1 MLRLFIVLAALIS
14 LSSPVFAGQDEDFMQ
29 AREAFRKGDAA
40 RLNLLAGRLE
50 SSVLWPYVA
59 YYQLSMRIREADP
72 AEIRVFMADHVDS
85 LVSDKLR
92 ADWLG
97 LLGRQQEWGSYL
109 LEYPQL
115 VNNRD
120 GDLECYW
127 LQARQAQGDLAVM
140 QDARARWFRAA
151 EVNAACAPVYGALV
165 DAGNLS
171 QADVWTRVRMA
182 LEAGKTGVAQ
192 QAAEYLPAGQR
203 AGLKNLES
211 AASDPK
217 RYLDKKAGDLGTRG
231 QREVAMF
238 AVYRIARNKFTD
250 ALPYWDRLRPRL
262 NEEDQAYVW
271 GQLALH
277 AARNHDPVALK
288 WYRAAEGAALGD
300 LALSWRARAALR
312 ANDWEM
318 VLSSIQAMPETMQA
332 QGVWRYWKAR
342 ALKTQNRLAEAN
354 AILAPLSLEHNY
366 YGQLALESLGS
377 VVSNPPVSYTPDERA
392 LSAMSATPGIA
403 RALNLYDLDLRT
415 EANREWLWVIRGFDD
430 KKLLAAAEVARRH
443 GWIDRAINTADKTRE
458 LHDFNLRYPSPLREQ
473 LQAYAQEQDLD
484 EAWVYGL
491 IRQESRFVQ
500 QAKSNVGAAGLMQVM
515 PATAQWIAKRMG
527 VRYQK
532 NQINEI
538 DTNLSFGTYYLRH
551 VLDSHDGQAV
561 LATAS
566 YNAGPGRARRWK
578 DDKSL
583 EGAIYVESIPFT
595 ETRDYVQKVMS
606 NASYYSNRFGKQAV
620 PLKQRLGTIAPKPAG
635 ETCGGQSERSPSCEA
650 D

>member
-1 MLRLFIVLAALIS
+1 MQVS
-14 LSSPVFAGQDEDFMQ
+14 AGQDEDFLQ

-40 RLNLLAGRLE
+40 RLNMLAGRLE
-50 SSVLWPYVA
+50 SSPFWPYVA
-59 YYQLSMRIREADP
+59 YYQLHMRLREADP
-72 AEIRVFMADHVDS
+72 AEIRVFMADHADS

-97 LLGRQQEWGSYL
+97 LLGRQQDWAAFL
-109 LEYPQL
+109 LEYPRL

-120 GDLECYW
+120 GELECYS
-127 LQARQAQGDLAVM
+127 LQARRAQGDDAVQ

-151 EVNAACAPVYGALV
+151 ELNAACAPVYGALV
-165 DAGNLS
+165 DAGALS
-171 QADVWTRVRMA
+171 QADVWARVRMA
-182 LEAGKTGVAQ
+182 LELGKVSVAQ

-203 AGLKNLES
+203 VGLKDLDR

-217 RYLDKKAGDLGTRG
+217 RYLDKKTGDMSVRA

-238 AVYRIARNKFTD
+238 AVYRVAKNKLSD
-250 ALPYWDRLRPRL
+250 ALPYWDRLRPKL
-262 NEEDQAYVW
+262 GEEDLAYVW
-271 GQLALH
+271 GQLAFH
-277 AARNHDPVALK
+277 AARNHDLIALK
-288 WYRAAEGAALGD
+288 WFRAADGVAFNELQ
-300 LALSWRARAALR
+300 LSWRVRAALR
-312 ANDWEM
+312 ASDWEL
-318 VLSSIQAMPETMQA
+318 VLSGIQAMPEAMQA
-332 QGVWRYWKAR
+332 QGVWRYWKAH
-342 ALKTQNRLAEAN
+342 ALKIQNRLGEAN
-354 AILAPLSLEHNY
+354 AILAPLSLEHNF

-392 LSAMSATPGIA
+392 LSAMSMTPGIQ
-403 RALNLYDLDLRT
+403 RALSLYDLDLRV

-430 KKLLAAAEVARRH
+430 KKLLAAAEIARRH

-473 LQAYAQEQDLD
+473 LQAYAREQDLD

-515 PATAQWIAKRMG
+515 PSTAQWIAKRMG
-527 VRYQK
+527 LRSYQK
-532 NQINEI
+532 HQINEI

-551 VLDSHDGQAV
+551 VLDSNDGQAV

-578 DDKSL
+578 DVKSL

-606 NASYYSNRFGKQAV
+606 NASYYSNRFGNPV
-620 PLKQRLGTIAPKPAG
+620 IPLKQRLGMISPKPSG
-635 ETCGGQSERSPSCEA
+635 ETCAGQNDRSPSCEP